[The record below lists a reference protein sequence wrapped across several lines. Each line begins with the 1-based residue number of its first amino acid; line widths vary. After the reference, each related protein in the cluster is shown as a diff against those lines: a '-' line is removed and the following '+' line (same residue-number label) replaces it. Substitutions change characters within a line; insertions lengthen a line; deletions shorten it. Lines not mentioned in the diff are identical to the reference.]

1 MKFGYLLFS
10 LFGSLPMGVYAQ
22 EGISKDSI
30 RLSEDSLKTI
40 SGWQNISPDFSPSYA
55 GTKGVEVDNLMDTL
69 KVNTNVEWKL
79 QKPFFLPPYYTNPSP
94 MFYGDY
100 QTGGRIS
107 PYFYGSGS
115 QSTLP
120 GLGRINQASFQF
132 RYALNDYFD
141 IQAGVNAVKYSLPMS
156 VGQSLGFSGALVY
169 HPTDRFR
176 ITAFGS
182 YTPRNLYGFN
192 RDAYGATI
200 GYDFT
205 DRFGVDVGVQRYYD
219 PQRGWQTVPVVVP
232 HYKFN
237 KIDLGIDVGGILFE
251 VLRNVI
257 SDKRQGSS
265 PVIAPLG
272 R

>member
-1 MKFGYLLFS
+1 MKFGYLWFS
-10 LFGSLPMGVYAQ
+10 LLGCLPMGVYAQ

-40 SGWQNISPDFSPSYA
+40 PGWQNIFPDFSPSYA

-141 IQAGVNAVKYSLPMS
+141 IRAGVNAVKYSLPMS
-156 VGQSLGFSGALVY
+156 VGQSFGFSGALVY

-237 KIDLGIDVGGILFE
+237 KFDLGIDVGGILFE

-257 SDKRQGSS
+257 SDKRQGGS
-265 PVIAPLG
+265 PVIAPPG

>member
-1 MKFGYLLFS
+1 MKFGYLWFS
-10 LFGSLPMGVYAQ
+10 LLGCLPMGVYAQ

-40 SGWQNISPDFSPSYA
+40 PGWQNISPDFSPSYA
-55 GTKGVEVDNLMDTL
+55 GTKGVEVDNLMDIL

-132 RYALNDYFD
+132 RYPLND
-141 IQAGVNAVKYSLPMS
+141 
-156 VGQSLGFSGALVY
+156 
-169 HPTDRFR
+169 
-176 ITAFGS
+176 
-182 YTPRNLYGFN
+182 
-192 RDAYGATI
+192 
-200 GYDFT
+200 
-205 DRFGVDVGVQRYYD
+205 
-219 PQRGWQTVPVVVP
+219 
-232 HYKFN
+232 
-237 KIDLGIDVGGILFE
+237 
-251 VLRNVI
+251 
-257 SDKRQGSS
+257 
-265 PVIAPLG
+265 
-272 R
+272 